1 MVGVNQFWVS
11 YEDIS
16 MVVPS
21 ELVEYA
27 IAEIRDIHGDV
38 LPMITPIRPD
48 LEEDS

>member
-1 MVGVNQFWVS
+1 MTMFWVA

-16 MVVPS
+16 MVIPS
-21 ELVEYA
+21 ELVEFA

-38 LPMITPIRPD
+38 TPTITPIRPD